1 MARYFKMYVYVVGED
16 YETRET
22 LIDEST
28 FRKYQRAIVEG
39 NTHLVLED
47 KIMKVS
53 SIKEILPADD
63 IVNEYLAMGVKLK
76 ELGLKESPLLEKKK
90 VYGELK
96 KIDIDSDV
104 PYLQSQ

>member
-1 MARYFKMYVYVVGED
+1 
-16 YETRET
+16 
-22 LIDEST
+22 
-28 FRKYQRAIVEG
+28 
-39 NTHLVLED
+39 
-47 KIMKVS
+47 
-53 SIKEILPADD
+53 
-63 IVNEYLAMGVKLK
+63 MGVKLK